1 MAISRNGFYK
11 NFNILI
17 EITKQQQKRESC
29 FIPYFY
35 DNEKQKWKALS
46 PVRWLN
52 IQYSGMLNKQFD
64 EFKFL
69 EKPMNIYFS
78 LARYANFPMF
88 SWNRLI
94 KQQEQG
100 IWAKEFHKY
109 IVGYDLLIE
118 TDSTDLKLSF
128 KDTIKIKEFLDSYK
142 LKYCIGFS
150 GSKGCHI
157 LLPDEEFSH
166 IKLPIYDVRGV
177 FYDRVKLFKDINKR
191 LKFVLNCLTLDESIT
206 DILRV
211 CKTKYSLDC
220 KSGLVA
226 YPLTEN
232 WLYNFDKAL
241 VTPENI
247 LRQDNYKR
255 GLLWRN
261 DGVPLD
267 ERRRNTDRLIA
278 DLDIPLEKYI

>member
-1 MAISRNGFYK
+1 MISRNGFYK
-11 NFNILI
+11 NYNIIL
-17 EITKQQQKRESC
+17 EIVKQQQKRESC

-35 DNEKQKWKALS
+35 DNDKQKWKALS

-52 IQYSGMLNKQFD
+52 IQYSGMLNKQFE

-78 LARYANFPMF
+78 LATYQNFPMF

-100 IWAKEFHKY
+100 IWEKEFHKY

-118 TDSTDLKLSF
+118 TDSTDIKLSQA
-128 KDTIKIKEFLDSYK
+128 DTIKIKEFLDSYK
-142 LKYCIGFS
+142 IKYCIKAS
-150 GSKGCHI
+150 GSKGFHI
-157 LLPDEEFSH
+157 IVPDEEFSH
-166 IKLPIYDVRGV
+166 IKLSIYDHKGV
-177 FYDRVKLFKDINKR
+177 YYDRVKLFKDIITR
-191 LKFVLNCLTLDESIT
+191 LKFVLNCLTIDLTIVDIKRIAKTGYSI
-206 DILRV
+206 DV
-211 CKTKYSLDC
+211 

-226 YPLTEN
+226 YPLDDN
-232 WLYNFDKAL
+232 WLINFENKL
-241 VTPENI
+241 ITPENV
-247 LRQDNYKR
+247 LRQNNYKR

-261 DGVPLD
+261 DDVSLE

>member
-1 MAISRNGFYK
+1 MISRNGFYK
-11 NFNILI
+11 NYNIIL
-17 EITKQQQKRESC
+17 EIVKQQQKRESC

-35 DNEKQKWKALS
+35 DNGKQKWKALS

-52 IQYSGMLNKQFD
+52 IQYSGMLNKQFE

-78 LARYANFPMF
+78 LATYQNFPMF

-100 IWAKEFHKY
+100 IWEKEFHKY

-118 TDSTDLKLSF
+118 TDSTDIKLSQA
-128 KDTIKIKEFLDSYK
+128 DTIKIKEFLDSYK
-142 LKYCIGFS
+142 IKYCIKAS
-150 GSKGCHI
+150 GSKGFHI
-157 LLPDEEFSH
+157 IVPDEEFSH
-166 IKLPIYDVRGV
+166 IKLSIYDHKGV
-177 FYDRVKLFKDINKR
+177 YYDRVKLFKDIITR
-191 LKFVLNCLTLDESIT
+191 LKFVLNCLTIDLTIVDIKRIAKTGYSI
-206 DILRV
+206 DV
-211 CKTKYSLDC
+211 

-226 YPLTEN
+226 YPLDDN
-232 WLYNFDKAL
+232 WLINFENKL
-241 VTPENI
+241 ITPENV
-247 LRQDNYKR
+247 LRQNNYKR

-261 DGVPLD
+261 DDVPLD

>member
-1 MAISRNGFYK
+1 MISRNGFYK
-11 NFNILI
+11 NYNIIL
-17 EITKQQQKRESC
+17 EIVKQQQKRESC

-35 DNEKQKWKALS
+35 DNDKQKWKALS

-52 IQYSGMLNKQFD
+52 IQYSGMLNKQFE

-78 LARYANFPMF
+78 LATYQNFPMF

-100 IWAKEFHKY
+100 IWEKEFHKY

-118 TDSTDLKLSF
+118 TDSTDIKLSQA
-128 KDTIKIKEFLDSYK
+128 DTIKIKEFLDSYK
-142 LKYCIGFS
+142 IKYCIKAS
-150 GSKGCHI
+150 GSKGFHI
-157 LLPDEEFSH
+157 IVPDEEFSH
-166 IKLPIYDVRGV
+166 IKLSIYDHKGV
-177 FYDRVKLFKDINKR
+177 YYDRVKLFKDIITR
-191 LKFVLNCLTLDESIT
+191 LKFVLNCLTIDLTIVDIKRIAKTGYSI
-206 DILRV
+206 DV
-211 CKTKYSLDC
+211 

-226 YPLTEN
+226 YPLDDN
-232 WLYNFDKAL
+232 WLINFENKL
-241 VTPENI
+241 ITPENV
-247 LRQDNYKR
+247 LRQNNYKR

-261 DGVPLD
+261 DDVPLD